1 MNILFLVFPILIYY
15 IPFCLAYDTASPDY
29 FILLFEN
36 AQSLPSDIILDNI
49 QTKID
54 TLSIF
59 LSLIKRRYI
68 TWNGKI

>member
-36 AQSLPSDIILDNI
+36 SQSLPSDTILDNI
-49 QTKID
+49 QTKIEHSQFFSH
-54 TLSIF
+54 L
-59 LSLIKRRYI
+59 L
-68 TWNGKI
+68 